1 MEDLIQKCLS
11 IAKNAHKG
19 QFRRDG
25 NTPYIRHVYAV
36 ANRACRFGQEYTC
49 VAYLHDVLED
59 SDLTAKDLIAFGVP
73 KNIVD
78 AVELLTKKDDLTY
91 SEYLYHIRFNEF
103 ARRVKICDMISNL
116 ADDPTDKQIAKYAS
130 GLQYLVENH

>member
-1 MEDLIQKCLS
+1 MEDLTSKCLW
-11 IAKNAHKG
+11 IAEKAHER
-19 QFRRDG
+19 QFRRNG
-25 NTPYIRHVYAV
+25 KTPYIEHVHDV

-59 SDLTAKDLIAFGVP
+59 SHLTTKDLIAFGVP

-78 AVELLTKKDDLTY
+78 AVELLTKHNDENYD
-91 SEYLYHIRFNEF
+91 EYLYHISFNEL

-116 ADDPTDKQIAKYAS
+116 ADDPTDKQILKYGR
-130 GLQYLVENH
+130 GLSYLMEND

>member
-1 MEDLIQKCLS
+1 MEDLISKCLW
-11 IAKNAHKG
+11 IAEKAHDG
-19 QFRRDG
+19 QFRRNG
-25 NTPYIRHVYAV
+25 KTPYIDHVHAV
-36 ANRACRFGQEYTC
+36 ANRACNFGREYTC

-78 AVELLTKKDDLTY
+78 AVELLTKKGDLTY
-91 SEYLYHIRFNEF
+91 SEYLYRIRLSEL

-130 GLQYLVENH
+130 GLQYLMENV

>member
-11 IAKNAHKG
+11 IAESAHKG

-36 ANRACRFGQEYTC
+36 ENKVAHLGPEYRC

-59 SDLTAKDLIAFGVP
+59 SDLTAQDLLVQGVP

-78 AVELLTKKDDLTY
+78 AVELLTKQSDLTY
-91 SEYLYHIRFNEF
+91 KQYLYHIRFNEL
-103 ARRVKICDMISNL
+103 ARRVKIADMVSNL
-116 ADDPTDKQIAKYAS
+116 ADKPTDKQIAKYAS